1 MEEKKI
7 LIVDDSPVMRKV
19 LRDTLEGA
27 GYVNLSEATNGR
39 DAMDLYATEKP
50 DLIFLDIIMPDI
62 SGMDVLREI
71 GKGAKV
77 VVVSAVGQNAMIDTA
92 KKLGALDYIIKPFD
106 QEQVLAKTARYLR
119 S

>member
-1 MEEKKI
+1 MLDKKI
-7 LIVDDSPVMRKV
+7 LIVDDSPVMRKI

-27 GYVNLSEATNGR
+27 GYMNLIEATNGQE
-39 DAMDLYATEKP
+39 AMDIFATEKP
-50 DLIFLDIIMPDI
+50 DLMFLDIIMPDV

-92 KKLGALDYIIKPFD
+92 KKLGAMDYIIKPFD
-106 QEQVLAKTARYLR
+106 QDQVLAKTARYLR
-119 S
+119 